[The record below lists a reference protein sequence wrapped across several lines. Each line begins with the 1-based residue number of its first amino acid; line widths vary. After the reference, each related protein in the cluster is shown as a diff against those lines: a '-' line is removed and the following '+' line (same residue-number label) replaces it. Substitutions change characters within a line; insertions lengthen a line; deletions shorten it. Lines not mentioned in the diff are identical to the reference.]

1 MSTSILKSFDS
12 KSESRIPP
20 SWIYKRESFEK
31 FRKPKYFSTLDMH
44 DHTSALH
51 LRISRLG
58 FDRCLGGVIGGGRLV
73 PLGRPFEVDFG
84 SLPVEDALV
93 IRRPPGQSGFGEV

>member
-1 MSTSILKSFDS
+1 
-12 KSESRIPP
+12 
-20 SWIYKRESFEK
+20 
-31 FRKPKYFSTLDMH
+31 MH
-44 DHTSALH
+44 DHTSAIH
-51 LRISRLG
+51 LRISLLYCLG
-58 FDRCLGGVIGGGRLV
+58 FHRRLGGVIGGGRLV